1 MFFQNYAKPGKGV
14 NKRDPNQPRIKT
26 FFEILPRKLWNL
38 CKLNWLYL
46 ITAIPFFLV
55 TMFIAGIFSSPIIN
69 SITDFSND
77 VDLTMLAVFDLFVR
91 FAVSMCFLIFWGLGP
106 CTAGFTFITRNYG
119 KEEHCWLF
127 SDYFEKFR
135 QNFKQSILLWI
146 IDLVVFYLLAVAFMF
161 YHRNSMFLLTILV
174 ASVTVVYTMM
184 HMYIYQMM
192 ISYKLSFID
201 IIKNSLLLTFIK
213 APQNVLLLFVV
224 LAMNIGIPYLIYSLF
239 HNVISILVIV
249 LLEACMLPALSS
261 FITNF
266 FVYTTLEMY
275 VNGDNRAEE
284 KTEQTVEI

>member
-1 MFFQNYAKPGKGV
+1 
-14 NKRDPNQPRIKT
+14 
-26 FFEILPRKLWNL
+26 
-38 CKLNWLYL
+38 
-46 ITAIPFFLV
+46 
-55 TMFIAGIFSSPIIN
+55 
-69 SITDFSND
+69 
-77 VDLTMLAVFDLFVR
+77 
-91 FAVSMCFLIFWGLGP
+91 
-106 CTAGFTFITRNYG
+106 
-119 KEEHCWLF
+119 
-127 SDYFEKFR
+127 
-135 QNFKQSILLWI
+135 
-146 IDLVVFYLLAVAFMF
+146 
-161 YHRNSMFLLTILV
+161 
-174 ASVTVVYTMM
+174 
-184 HMYIYQMM
+184 MM